1 MIIEGQIPHRVLTRY
16 TLKNPL
22 GYGIIIIVNE
32 RQRNISK
39 VFFSC
44 WKKKIRYRIRH
55 LISLKKSLV
64 YGIIIIVNERE
75 EEKQEDRKTKTENKT
90 SIRLTFKLDY
100 GIIIIVNEK

>member
-1 MIIEGQIPHRVLTRY
+1 MRDRGTSQKSSSLVE
-16 TLKNPL
+16 K
-22 GYGIIIIVNE
+22 E
-32 RQRNISK
+32 
-39 VFFSC
+39 
-44 WKKKIRYRIRH
+44 IRYRIRH

-75 EEKQEDRKTKTENKT
+75 EEKQDDRKTKTENKT

>member
-1 MIIEGQIPHRVLTRY
+1 MRDRGTSQKSSSLVEKENG
-16 TLKNPL
+16 
-22 GYGIIIIVNE
+22 
-32 RQRNISK
+32 
-39 VFFSC
+39 
-44 WKKKIRYRIRH
+44 YRIRH

-100 GIIIIVNEK
+100 GIIIIVDEK